1 MTGANPFFMGAFL
14 KQQRI
19 QCREKAGIP
28 NGNNY
33 RWRWSCKNVFLLF
46 LGKRQGVLHHSD
58 NVFVSSMARAP
69 SSNQHD
75 CGFRG
80 LDPHRPTVPRASL
93 GTKHIH
99 LWPKVVRSTQRHQ
112 KIGWRMDHRRERN
125 LLQSGTEYE
134 LVRSDFLMSNG
145 LISSTMTI
153 DHFAFFGNQLQV
165 TWDVI
170 SGSH

>member
-14 KQQRI
+14 SS
-19 QCREKAGIP
+19 REECGMAFQMGIITD
-28 NGNNY
+28 GEGVV
-33 RWRWSCKNVFLLF
+33 KMFFIV

-58 NVFVSSMARAP
+58 NVFVSSMARAT

-99 LWPKVVRSTQRHQ
+99 L
-112 KIGWRMDHRRERN
+112 
-125 LLQSGTEYE
+125 
-134 LVRSDFLMSNG
+134 
-145 LISSTMTI
+145 
-153 DHFAFFGNQLQV
+153 
-165 TWDVI
+165 
-170 SGSH
+170 